1 MLAASQDDLR
11 TLYEATAAKMLTI
24 EAEMV
29 LQIATWGII
38 GGTVLGI
45 FIAAIMAGYYVY
57 ARSVFKRSD
66 LVAYF
71 ELK

>member
-1 MLAASQDDLR
+1 MML
-11 TLYEATAAKMLTI
+11 
-24 EAEMV
+24 
-29 LQIATWGII
+29 LQIATGGVI
-38 GGTVLGI
+38 GLTVLGI
-45 FIAAIMAGYYVY
+45 FIAALMAGYYVY